1 MSRIVASVL
10 TSVVL
15 LAVAGTTTAATAA
28 AEPAP
33 VRHVTAGDGYGWGTP
48 LDDGGTSLD
57 GGGTSSSGGTTP
69 VDVTTPA
76 NGGGTTRHAG

>member
-15 LAVAGTTTAATAA
+15 LAVAGTTAA

-48 LDDGGTSLD
+48 LDGGGTSLD
-57 GGGTSSSGGTTP
+57 DRGRSVGGGTTP
-69 VDVTTPA
+69 VDVDTPA
-76 NGGGTTRHAG
+76 TGGGTTRHAG

>member
-57 GGGTSSSGGTTP
+57 
-69 VDVTTPA
+69 VTTPA